1 MTQYTTV
8 TFKTV
13 ELELGEKI
21 NDLIQQ
27 NQLKYNIYQE
37 STSYK
42 ISLTPNNTTIDLNT
56 FIYNNIATQFCI
68 ITEDDYKSLISLLYN
83 EEGNLVNYNDLYYI
97 MGIDGHFKFEAN
109 NLDTNRLKNIYK
121 K

>member
-42 ISLTPNNTTIDLNT
+42 ISLTPNL
-56 FIYNNIATQFCI
+56 
-68 ITEDDYKSLISLLYN
+68 
-83 EEGNLVNYNDLYYI
+83 
-97 MGIDGHFKFEAN
+97 
-109 NLDTNRLKNIYK
+109 
-121 K
+121 